1 MKEIVDSVPLRN
13 QVVDIIHQM
22 ILNGELKSNEKI
34 SERKISSMMQI
45 STTPVKEAFRILQVE
60 GLISSSPRKG
70 SFISSDVVEHLQQ
83 IVYLRSAIDG
93 VAANFASRYATDG
106 EIQEMQAIL
115 DYVEPLIASQE
126 NADLISKK
134 NDEFHNILRSAAHN
148 GYVVNLGENLR
159 SIDNSI
165 RSVINKVDYRNI
177 KDRHEEHKAIL
188 EAVKSKNGDLA
199 ERLMIQH
206 VREAPVVIDHKD
218 LGSPKNGL

>member
-1 MKEIVDSVPLRN
+1 MKEIVDSVPLRD

-34 SERKISSMMQI
+34 SERKISSMLKV

-70 SFISSDVVEHLQQ
+70 SFVSADVVEHLKQ

-93 VAANFASRYATDG
+93 VAANFAARYATDD
-106 EIQEMQAIL
+106 EIQKMQAIL
-115 DYVEPLIASQE
+115 DCVEPLIASQK

-134 NDEFHNILRSAAHN
+134 NDEFHNVLRNAAHN

-165 RSVINKVDYRNI
+165 RSVINKVDYRKI

-188 EAVKSKNGDLA
+188 EAVKKRDGDLA

-206 VREAPVVIDHKD
+206 VREAPVVIVIDHKESD
-218 LGSPKNGL
+218 SQ